1 MIKINLLPKKAQRE
15 AFKYDLFFFC
25 FVLAVCVAMAGVIFV
40 KNMVDIRTLKD
51 NVATTKQSI
60 AAMAPIYNE
69 YLSIDKQKKELG
81 QRLQVIDNIKEGRA
95 LAARILFDIPS
106 ITKENVWLK
115 RFKKDEGV
123 FELEGR
129 SLENESVSDF
139 VEALSKI
146 TYFKN
151 VELRNVE
158 DVTEDGIVVKKF
170 LVQGSV
176 GQ

>member
-25 FVLAVCVAMAGVIFV
+25 FVLAVCIAVAGVIFV
-40 KNMVDIRTLKD
+40 KNTLDIRTLKR
-51 NVATTKQSI
+51 NIATTKQSI
-60 AAMAPIYNE
+60 AALEPIYKE
-69 YLSIDKQKKELG
+69 YLSIEKQKKELS
-81 QRLQVIDNIKEGRA
+81 QRLQVIDKIKEGRA
-95 LAARILFDIPS
+95 LAARILYDIPA

-115 RFKKDEGV
+115 RFKKADDT

-139 VEALSKI
+139 VEALAKI

-151 VELRNVE
+151 VELRSVE
-158 DVTEDGIVVKKF
+158 DVTEEGIVVKKF

>member
-1 MIKINLLPKKAQRE
+1 MIKINLLPKKVRRE
-15 AFKYDLFFFC
+15 AFKYDLFVFC
-25 FVLAVCVAMAGVIFV
+25 LGLAVCVVLAGGIFV
-40 KNMVDIRTLKD
+40 KNKFDIRALKGSI
-51 NVATTKQSI
+51 ATATQSI
-60 AAMAPIYNE
+60 VAMTPIYKE
-69 YLSIDKQKKELG
+69 YLSIEKQKKELS

-95 LAARILFDIPS
+95 LAARILYDIPT

>member
-1 MIKINLLPKKAQRE
+1 MIKINLLPKKVRRE

-25 FVLAVCVAMAGVIFV
+25 FVLAVCVAVAGVIFV
-40 KNMVDIRTLKD
+40 KNMVDIRTLKGSI
-51 NVATTKQSI
+51 ATTKQSI

-69 YLSIDKQKKELG
+69 YLSIEKQKKELG
-81 QRLQVIDNIKEGRA
+81 QRLQVIDKIKEGRA
-95 LAARILFDIPS
+95 LAARILYDIPS

-115 RFKKDEGV
+115 RFKKDEGT

-146 TYFKN
+146 PYFKN
-151 VELRNVE
+151 VELRSVE